1 MVGPLVL
8 SVVVTVAAQ
17 AEPGPSQ
24 QPPTP
29 EDAERLEFALS
40 DVLASCEKALGS
52 GECTRVGDDEG
63 TWRASVVFLRDAA
76 TVTLSRPNR
85 VIVRSLEFLPEDSEK
100 QRRVAAG
107 LLVAAMTAAAR
118 LSEPEPPAPK
128 PEEVAPA
135 RPEPPKVVTRP
146 APARRAPPSS
156 ASPSSASPWSASPRA
171 RRLELGALAG
181 PTLGGTHWGG
191 GALLAVSADL
201 RPEFGAGGGV
211 EGLYS
216 NKDGYQVL
224 KLGVGLG
231 PRIHMHPGVWSVGW
245 SLALEGVLDYTRI
258 TTTLLEEATQ
268 GALRGGGRLR
278 TSVSFG
284 GGKVRP
290 LLGLGITA
298 LSPGLEIRRDETVL
312 VPAFLGSAF
321 LGILLNGAE

>member
-52 GECTRVGDDEG
+52 GECTRVGEDEG
-63 TWRASVVFLRDAA
+63 AWRASVVFLRDAA
-76 TVTLSRPNR
+76 TVTLSSPNR

-128 PEEVAPA
+128 PEEVAPV

-146 APARRAPPSS
+146 APARREPPAS
-156 ASPSSASPWSASPRA
+156 ASPASASPRA

-216 NKDGYQVL
+216 NKDDFQVL

-231 PRIHMHPGVWSVGW
+231 PRIHLLPGVWSVGW

-258 TTTLLEEATQ
+258 TTTLVEEATQ

-290 LLGLGITA
+290 LLGLGISA
-298 LSPGLEIRRDETVL
+298 LSPGLEVRRNETVL

-321 LGILLNGAE
+321 LGILFNSAE